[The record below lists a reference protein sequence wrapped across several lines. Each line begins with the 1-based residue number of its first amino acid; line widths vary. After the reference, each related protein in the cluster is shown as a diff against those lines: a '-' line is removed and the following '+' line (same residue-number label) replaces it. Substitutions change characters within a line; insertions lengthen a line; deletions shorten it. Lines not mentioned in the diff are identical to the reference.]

1 MLSTLHTIFLIKC
14 SDFLSHPHLI
24 FSKTWNELCTD
35 FHIKVKIRTVFS
47 HSAVYTL
54 TLISLSTSQW
64 PTGPWIRPTSSEKQ
78 RLQEPTRW
86 RRRVWRE
93 SRTLLHQPG
102 WSTRLVTMVTV
113 GRTNTLH
120 RFDSLASSPAVTM
133 LETSFLKRD
142 QGLIELNKV
151 SAAHLS

>member
-1 MLSTLHTIFLIKC
+1 MLSTLHTTFPDQMFWFPVPSP
-14 SDFLSHPHLI
+14 SDLFKVLERALHRFSHQGE
-24 FSKTWNELCTD
+24 NQDC
-35 FHIKVKIRTVFS
+35 VFS
-47 HSAVYTL
+47 QRSLHTNPL
-54 TLISLSTSQW
+54 SLSTSQW

>member
-1 MLSTLHTIFLIKC
+1 MLLHCIPPFLIKC
-14 SDFLSHPHLI
+14 SDFLSYPHLI
-24 FSKTWNELCTD
+24 FSKSWKELCTD
-35 FHIKVKIRTVFS
+35 FHIEVKIRTVCVFS
-47 HSAVYTL
+47 QCSLHTNPL
-54 TLISLSTSQW
+54 SLSTSQW

-113 GRTNTLH
+113 GCTNTLH
-120 RFDSLASSPAVTM
+120 RFDSLAS
-133 LETSFLKRD
+133 LQL
-142 QGLIELNKV
+142 
-151 SAAHLS
+151 